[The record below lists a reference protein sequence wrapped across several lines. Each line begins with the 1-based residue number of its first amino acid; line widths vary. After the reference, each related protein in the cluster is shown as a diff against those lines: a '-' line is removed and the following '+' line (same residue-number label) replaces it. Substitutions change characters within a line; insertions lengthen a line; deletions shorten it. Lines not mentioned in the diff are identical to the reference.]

1 MCFLS
6 LARAPLPQRSV
17 VRVLS
22 GRYGACLP
30 SNGSISRLRSFF
42 PTRRFFFFFSER
54 LKISV
59 PMRLIFRR
67 GGRDA
72 LPPCRAAAR
81 ARSGAMASAR
91 DDDRR
96 PPRRAHLVFPDFGE
110 IAVTKPGDRNS
121 KKKKGDLIHKSHWRS
136 TITYR
141 RLQRFFHFSSEKYR
155 NYCVENSEKK
165 TNKKKNRAS
174 ESSFPFWIQNRT
186 SAKPQSRP
194 CVLLVFLWRFKNS
207 KHKTHFLLRHANTR
221 QDSSRRKCGFTLV
234 WNSRAERVR
243 SGRAAL
249 RLETTIET
257 D

>member
-1 MCFLS
+1 
-6 LARAPLPQRSV
+6 
-17 VRVLS
+17 
-22 GRYGACLP
+22 
-30 SNGSISRLRSFF
+30 
-42 PTRRFFFFFSER
+42 
-54 LKISV
+54 
-59 PMRLIFRR
+59 MRLIFRR

-155 NYCVENSEKK
+155 NYCVENSAKK
-165 TNKKKNRAS
+165 IAPLMTS
-174 ESSFPFWIQNRT
+174 ESSFPLVFDLDPKSHP
-186 SAKPQSRP
+186 SAKPQGRP
-194 CVLLVFLWRFKNS
+194 CVLGFHLWRFKNS
-207 KHKTHFLLRHANTR
+207 KHNTYFLLLHREHKHKTR
-221 QDSSRRKCGFTLV
+221 LRPEMPVCGFYSDRIQGARLLCD
-234 WNSRAERVR
+234 R
-243 SGRAAL
+243 SKTRWAAL
-249 RLETTIET
+249 QS
-257 D
+257 